1 MTNSAY
7 EVVCVTTRDYGQEW
21 MVIRTDHFTKG
32 KHVTPHGLFKSQKD
46 AEIFVQQ
53 LENTI

>member
-32 KHVTPHGLFKSQKD
+32 KHVTPHGLFKSQEE
-46 AEIFVQQ
+46 AETFVKQID
-53 LENTI
+53 NVS